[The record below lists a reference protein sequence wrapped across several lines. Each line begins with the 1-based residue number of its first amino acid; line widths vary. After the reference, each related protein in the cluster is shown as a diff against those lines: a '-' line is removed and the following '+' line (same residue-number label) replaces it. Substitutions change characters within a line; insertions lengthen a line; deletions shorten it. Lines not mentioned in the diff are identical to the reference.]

1 MEAFRFGFTFP
12 IQKKAAIISAKALGL
27 PVPVPVRVQTKFVPK
42 KHYNLKRRRT
52 RCVRTVI
59 VPPPAKK
66 MKMYTPP
73 PAFEIEM
80 TNMFELLD
88 M

>member
-12 IQKKAAIISAKALGL
+12 IQKKAAIISANALGL
-27 PVPVPVRVQTKFVPK
+27 PVPVPV
-42 KHYNLKRRRT
+42 KHRNLKRRRT
-52 RCVRTVI
+52 RCVRTVL

-66 MKMYTPP
+66 MKLYTPP
-73 PAFEIEM
+73 SFKMEI
-80 TNMFELLD
+80 TNMFECLD

>member
-12 IQKKAAIISAKALGL
+12 IQKKAAIISAKVLGL
-27 PVPVPVRVQTKFVPK
+27 PVPVQVPVKAKVVPK
-42 KHYNLKRRRT
+42 KHHALKRRRT

-73 PAFEIEM
+73 AFEMEI
-80 TNMFELLD
+80 TNMFECLD

>member
-12 IQKKAAIISAKALGL
+12 IQKKAATISAKALGL
-27 PVPVPVRVQTKFVPK
+27 TIPVPVCVPVKVTKK
-42 KHYNLKRRRT
+42 YRALKRRRS
-52 RCVRTVI
+52 RCVRTVL

-73 PAFEIEM
+73 AFKMEI

>member
-12 IQKKAAIISAKALGL
+12 IQKKAATISEKALGL
-27 PVPVPVRVQTKFVPK
+27 PITVPTTIKVKVPK
-42 KHYNLKRRRT
+42 KYRLLKRRRS
-52 RCVRTVI
+52 RCVRTVL

-73 PAFEIEM
+73 SFEIEI

>member
-12 IQKKAAIISAKALGL
+12 IQKKAATISAKALGL
-27 PVPVPVRVQTKFVPK
+27 PTTVKVKVPK
-42 KHYNLKRRRT
+42 KYRLLKRRRS
-52 RCVRTVI
+52 RCVRTVL

-73 PAFEIEM
+73 SFEIEI